1 MSNDILKDAI
11 LETAKKYVKDN
22 VVVSVHENDPKNLS
36 GKYRLQLINSSCS
49 VSYNLHDKYVN
60 SESYIMRVVSDLCM
74 NIAKIRNAER
84 DDFFKKSA
92 IIDEKEWFENHEKDI
107 ENILK
112 LLKNLEK
119 DKKISKLYEHFIAS
133 KNDRKNNINND
144 NTQQILEENV
154 LLKKHQDDFIKWLVE
169 ESKISMR
176 DAGYHQKICLD
187 ILDKYQEIIRGD
199 F

>member
-36 GKYRLQLINSSCS
+36 GKYRLQLINSNCS

-74 NIAKIRNAER
+74 NIARIRNAER

-119 DKKISKLYEHFIAS
+119 DKTISKLYEHFIAS
-133 KNDRKNNINND
+133 KNDKQNNINND
-144 NTQQILEENV
+144 NTQQILEENM

-187 ILDKYQEIIRGD
+187 ILNKYQEIIRGD